1 MEVGAVEKQSSPAR
15 VSSFACTQPVFPA
28 ISCVGG
34 GGGGG
39 GGASEYAKGE
49 QM

>member
-39 GGASEYAKGE
+39 ASEYAKGE